1 MWTRRRNGKAPSRDK
16 SPNNAARTPS
26 RLHAVLDGGNCSRAR
41 HFDLTFKKQLRQHG
55 FESPERP
62 CAASAD
68 EQERTCCATKH
79 LKRRPDNLKYY
90 SFYIQRRL
98 KCTTTGARL
107 HALRADFKPFVPPP
121 NGLRYLRVGGRGQNF
136 GSRILFGCRKS
147 PKMAQNPTR
156 QVHALL
162 GAF

>member
-1 MWTRRRNGKAPSRDK
+1 MCATALEIRSLVQVYFVRLTASVSRLGWGRGLAAETEKTPSRTK
-16 SPNNAARTPS
+16 SRNNAVRTPS

-121 NGLRYLRVGGRGQNF
+121 NGWR
-136 GSRILFGCRKS
+136 
-147 PKMAQNPTR
+147 
-156 QVHALL
+156 
-162 GAF
+162 